1 MKKYLF
7 LILLIALTL
16 TGCGAT
22 KSAKLV
28 EEQQSRGKE
37 SNRIFDAWTGK
48 TDCASYVIE
57 KSGKMTKEKASAI
70 TKKIQEDADK
80 VDAYFGSKTKK
91 IPTIYVIESSV
102 FSGQKMEY
110 EYALGNVLYVSEEDV
125 NNGNYLGMLIHMTR
139 DIPQMWMCYGIAG
152 EVSGKTSETKALKE
166 FYSDEHNLETL
177 LLSDV
182 RFVQTIAKDN
192 SDIAKKTAVA
202 FWQSLKHEKN
212 IQKYCKELANKNLT
226 KEKNAWLQSMNINQK
241 YESTFEGSMG
251 KVKADYNSDFDL
263 YATTPDAEFYV
274 ERGETTENNMETTPY
289 YLERIFYNNMKGL
302 AQIREL
308 FKKENVLDLFPC
320 NEKLTYYFKDG
331 RDDAGGVANVQK
343 GNRTIELYGRK
354 QDEAHIH
361 EAVHIYTVFDAMNKD
376 NTRMDLAEGIATYV
390 EDSISKEYAVEYLKI
405 KDGQYDVGNGLYEHF
420 NDQPEGLN
428 KEIIDAR
435 KMLREYYLAQGGKLD
450 TQEEFDGLLYAD
462 AFTHVNYT
470 KLTSGNHTK
479 DEELLLI
486 SYYNY
491 FFNESFFH
499 YIVDTYSFRKASELL
514 LAVQKGESYESV
526 MGKTEDEM
534 KKEWLQIVGVN

>member
-102 FSGQKMEY
+102 FSGEKMEY
-110 EYALGNVLYVSEEDV
+110 EYALGNVLYVSKEDV

-152 EVSGKTSETKALKE
+152 EVSGKTADTKALKE
-166 FYSDEHNLETL
+166 FYSDEQHMETL
-177 LLSDV
+177 LLSDIL
-182 RFVQTIAKDN
+182 FVQTIAKDN

-226 KEKNAWLQSMNINQK
+226 KEKNAWLQSMNVNQK

-376 NTRMDLAEGIATYV
+376 YTKMNLAEGIATYV
-390 EDSISKEYAVEYLKI
+390 EDCIPKGYTGDYLWE
-405 KDGQYDVGNGLYEHF
+405 KDGKYRVVNPLYYIFVNYVDGYDKKEDMEH
-420 NDQPEGLN
+420 
-428 KEIIDAR
+428 
-435 KMLREYYLAQGGKLD
+435 KMIREYYLAQGGKLD

-470 KLTSGNHTK
+470 RLMSGNLNK
-479 DEELLLI
+479 EEQERLI
-486 SYYNY
+486 DYDSY

-499 YIVDTYSFRKASELL
+499 YIADTYSFRKASELH
-514 LAVQKGESYESV
+514 LAVQNGGSYESV
-526 MGKTEDEM
+526 MGKSEDEL
-534 KKEWLQIVGVN
+534 KNEWLKKMGVN